1 MAKYCDELVVLS
13 HSKVAMCGN
22 RKEVFSRSHEL
33 EAIGLGVPQITK
45 LVMLLR
51 DMGIEISPDIYTVD
65 EAESALTAL
74 FGGGV

>member
-1 MAKYCDELVVLS
+1 
-13 HSKVAMCGN
+13 MCGN
-22 RKEVFSRSHEL
+22 RKEIFSRSHEL

-65 EAESALTAL
+65 EAESALAAL
-74 FGGGV
+74 FGGGI